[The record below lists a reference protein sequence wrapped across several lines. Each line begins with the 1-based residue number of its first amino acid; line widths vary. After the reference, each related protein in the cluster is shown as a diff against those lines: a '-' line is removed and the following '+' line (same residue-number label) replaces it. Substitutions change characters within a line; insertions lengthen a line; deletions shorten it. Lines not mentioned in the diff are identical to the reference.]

1 MGSRASLV
9 RFGRALSVVLVA
21 LVAAAG
27 AMSAWGGVERDV
39 GPLKTTVGLV
49 PSLSGGVAVGV
60 PPLGRLELP
69 THAGPLRVRA
79 TVTGIRPDRAREL
92 LTSDRLGRTVTR
104 QVTADS
110 QDALAAAAAKAVV
123 VALLA
128 SGAACAA
135 VFRRRRAVLLGTAAV
150 TLVLAASGGVA
161 AATAR
166 SEALA
171 EPTFDGLLVQA
182 PALIGRV
189 RDFDAYSARL
199 AELTSNVAGV
209 YGRLATLPASPGAD
223 STRFLWVSDIHNN
236 PAAFTVM
243 RRLADQ
249 FQVSGILDTGDI
261 VDLGSAP
268 ENRLLSRIGRFDVPY
283 VYVRGNHDS
292 LLTQAAIAAQ
302 ENAVVLDDGET
313 VEIEGVRFA
322 GMGSPLFRTNK
333 ETKGEAEENA
343 GKLLRAGQR
352 FRESIEDSDV
362 PVDVAL
368 VHDPK
373 AAGLL
378 SGAVPLVLTGH
389 VHERR
394 SRVEEGTL
402 ELAQGSSGGAGLR
415 TLDSGSPL
423 PLQMSVLHFD
433 SGGALLAVDDI
444 TIGGLGQRSV
454 TVERRTP
461 SSYDVEPVPAG

>member
-1 MGSRASLV
+1 MHFRASLI
-9 RFGRALSVVLVA
+9 RAARALSVVLVA
-21 LVAAAG
+21 LVAAGA
-27 AMSAWGGVERDV
+27 AMSAWGGVARDV
-39 GPLKTTVGLV
+39 GPLQATVALV
-49 PSLSGGVAVGV
+49 PSLGGGVAVGV

-79 TVTGIRPDRAREL
+79 TVTGIRPERAREL

-110 QDALAAAAAKAVV
+110 EDALAAAAAKALV

-128 SGAACAA
+128 SGVACAA

-150 TLVLAASGGVA
+150 TMVLAASGGIA
-161 AATAR
+161 AATVR

-171 EPTFDGLLVQA
+171 EPRFDGLLVQA
-182 PALIGRV
+182 PALVGRV

-209 YGRLATLPASPGAD
+209 YGRLATLPASPGAE

-243 RRLADQ
+243 RRLAEQ
-249 FQVSGILDTGDI
+249 FQVSAVLDTGDI
-261 VDLGSAP
+261 VDLGSAA
-268 ENRLLSRIGRFDVPY
+268 ENRLLSRIELFQVPY

-292 LLTQAAIAAQ
+292 RLTQAAIAAQ
-302 ENAVVLDDGET
+302 ENAIVLDDGET
-313 VEIEGVRFA
+313 VEIDGVRIA
-322 GMGSPLFRTNK
+322 GMGNPLFRTMK
-333 ETKGEAEENA
+333 EVKSEAEENA
-343 GKLLRAGQR
+343 AKLLRAGEQL
-352 FRESIEDSDV
+352 REAIEDSDV

-373 AAGLL
+373 MADPLA
-378 SGAVPLVLTGH
+378 GAVPLVLTGH

-415 TLDSGSPL
+415 TLDTGDPL

-433 SGGALLAVDDI
+433 AAGALRAVDDI

-461 SSYDVEPVPAG
+461 ASYDVEPDPVR

>member
-1 MGSRASLV
+1 MPSRASLA
-9 RFGRALSVVLVA
+9 RLGRLLSVLLVA
-21 LVAAAG
+21 LLAAG
-27 AMSAWGGVERDV
+27 AAMSAWGGVARDV
-39 GPLKTTVGLV
+39 GPLQTTVSLV
-49 PSLSGGVAVGV
+49 PSLAGGVAVGV

-69 THAGPLRVRA
+69 THAGPLQVRA
-79 TVTGIRPDRAREL
+79 TVTGIRPERARAL

-110 QDALAAAAAKAVV
+110 QDALAAAAAKGLV

-128 SGAACAA
+128 SGVACAA

-171 EPTFDGLLVQA
+171 EPRFEGLLVQA
-182 PALIGRV
+182 PALVGRV

-209 YGRLATLPASPGAD
+209 YGRLATLPATPGAE

-243 RRLADQ
+243 RQLAEQ
-249 FQVSGILDTGDI
+249 FEVSAILDTGDL
-261 VDLGSAP
+261 VDLGSAV
-268 ENRLLSRIGRFDVPY
+268 ENRMLTRIGRFDVPY

-292 LLTQAAIAAQ
+292 RLTQAAVAAQ
-302 ENAVVLDDGET
+302 DNAVVLDDGDS
-313 VEIEGVRFA
+313 VEIDGVRFA
-322 GMGSPLFRTNK
+322 GIGDPLFQPTK
-333 ETKGEAEENA
+333 EVASESEENDR
-343 GKLLRAGQR
+343 LLRRAGEDL
-352 FRESIEDSDV
+352 REAIEALDAS
-362 PVDVAL
+362 VDVAL
-368 VHDPK
+368 VHEPTMADP
-373 AAGLL
+373 LF
-378 SGAVPLVLTGH
+378 GAVPLVLDGH

-394 SRVEEGTL
+394 SRTAEGTL
-402 ELAQGSSGGAGLR
+402 ELTQGSSGGAGLR
-415 TLDSGSPL
+415 TLDDGDPL

-433 SGGALLAVDDI
+433 AAGELRAVDDI

-461 SSYDVEPVPAG
+461 ASYDVEPAPTG